1 MATRRS
7 REAALSDLV
16 AGLLDARLDP
26 ATDRFDA
33 ELAAAEEDGRIDT
46 QTAKVLRWW
55 QREAQRAVVEHAR
68 IVLPPTLLALEQAAA
83 GADREAEASAA
94 SWARATADEQ
104 PDDDGGTSPRGV
116 RTRPSASRTGS
127 AAADQPQQYVDEGA
141 EWSTEEDT
149 EDTDED
155 TDDETDDEDGD
166 SDDRYDTD
174 EQLTPPAD
182 LSEHRRRLLVAGL
195 TRVRTQH

>member
-26 ATDRFDA
+26 ATERFDA
-33 ELAAAEEDGRIDT
+33 ELAAAEEDGRVDA

-55 QREAQRAVVEHAR
+55 QREALRALVEHGR
-68 IVLPPTLLALEQAAA
+68 VVLPPTLLALEQAAA

-94 SWARATADEQ
+94 SWARAVADDTD
-104 PDDDGGTSPRGV
+104 PSGGTSPGGGRRADERRGAV
-116 RTRPSASRTGS
+116 EPRRPAE
-127 AAADQPQQYVDEGA
+127 AAAPADEHGDGGGDDTPEQP
-141 EWSTEEDT
+141 
-149 EDTDED
+149 
-155 TDDETDDEDGD
+155 
-166 SDDRYDTD
+166 
-174 EQLTPPAD
+174 LPPPAD

-195 TRVRTQH
+195 TRVRSNQH